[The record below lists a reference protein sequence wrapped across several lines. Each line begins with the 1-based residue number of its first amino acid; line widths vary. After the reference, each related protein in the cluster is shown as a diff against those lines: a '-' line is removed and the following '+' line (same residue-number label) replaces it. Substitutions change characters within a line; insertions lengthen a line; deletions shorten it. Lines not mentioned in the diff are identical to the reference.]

1 MWIHQIH
8 SDKSFFPSFLFLRY
22 VPETYWLSHRSMD

>member
-8 SDKSFFPSFLFLRY
+8 SEKSFLSSFLFLRY
-22 VPETYWLSHRSMD
+22 VPETYWLSDRSMD